1 MFYDK
6 LKLCFECIFECY
18 GNESFEVRVFWAFE
32 RSVGGDDGVNGF
44 KYRLFDSDWFFFD
57 YF

>member
-1 MFYDK
+1 MFWMYV
-6 LKLCFECIFECY
+6 FIFECY
-18 GNESFEVRVFWAFE
+18 GDESFEVRVFWVFE

-44 KYRLFDSDWFFFD
+44 KYCLFDSDWFFFD